1 MQFVRVD
8 DFRTRPDDI
17 WEWLRTGDLVV
28 TSNGQPIA
36 ILIDANAENLEE
48 MLGLLRRLR
57 AQLAVSRMR
66 RTAMK
71 SGAAQLSIDTI
82 EAEILEARTQKNTI

>member
-17 WEWLRTGDLVV
+17 WEWLRNGDLVV

-66 RTAMK
+66 Q
-71 SGAAQLSIDTI
+71 GAKESDVAQLSSDMID
-82 EAEILEARTQKNTI
+82 AEILGARSNN